1 MRIIGVYGSSAG
13 QDLMK
18 GRSRSAIIL
27 VAVFL
32 LFAAAPGF
40 SKNASNTPKTPAK
53 QKNIKNATPAS
64 EPGFTGTYVIRQGDS
79 LYRIAHT
86 YKTTVES
93 LKAGNGL
100 KSSRLK
106 IGQTL
111 RIPGAQSPAP
121 QSEPQKNAETAS
133 TPNEQA
139 AIQYITQARDADQI
153 LKEEDNPL
161 RLQLA
166 EAGFKMIGVRYRR
179 SGESQKTGFDC
190 SGLVKNLFSKFNIEL
205 PRSSREQYKQ
215 GEKIDRDKLEIGDL
229 VFFSS
234 GGSNPTHVGIY
245 VGNNKF
251 LHAARKAQQ
260 VMVSDLNK
268 IWYTMR
274 YLGARRIAD
283 LWWDETDSD
292 PEKK

>member
-1 MRIIGVYGSSAG
+1 
-13 QDLMK
+13 MK

-27 VAVFL
+27 TVVFL
-32 LFAAAPGF
+32 LFAAVSGY
-40 SKNASNTPKTPAK
+40 SNNASNASQTPAK
-53 QKNIKNATPAS
+53 HKKIKHILKPAS
-64 EPGFTGTYVIRQGDS
+64 DQSSDRTYVIRQGDS
-79 LYRIAHT
+79 LYKIART
-86 YKTTVES
+86 YQTTVEA

-100 KSSRLK
+100 KSAKLK
-106 IGQTL
+106 IGKTL
-111 RIPGAQSPAP
+111 KIPGAQNPAP
-121 QSEPQKNAETAS
+121 QSESRKNTDAAS
-133 TPNEQA
+133 AQSAQIEQA
-139 AIQYITQARDADQI
+139 AIQYITQAKNTDQ
-153 LKEEDNPL
+153 LSGEEDNPL
-161 RLQLA
+161 RLQLI

-179 SGESQKTGFDC
+179 SGGSEKTGFDC
-190 SGLVKNLFSKFNIEL
+190 SGLVKNLFSRFNIDL
-205 PRSSREQYKQ
+205 PRSSRDQYKQ